1 MLKLLCKITL
11 LVADH
16 EQIYSRRPI
25 ILDTDMLGENVRIIG
40 QSEKRNKEKEK
51 NAKSTNRAANS
62 FTRFCLV
69 LFSIKI
75 KLA

>member
-1 MLKLLCKITL
+1 MRATGPHTLFRGGANYSLKHRTVLKLLCKITL

-51 NAKSTNRAANS
+51 KN
-62 FTRFCLV
+62 
-69 LFSIKI
+69 
-75 KLA
+75 